1 MLEWILEKDVLE
13 VKFGYKVKFEIWSFV
28 HIIMNLL
35 VPQNLDSCDESLRV
49 LHIPRRTMF

>member
-1 MLEWILEKDVLE
+1 
-13 VKFGYKVKFEIWSFV
+13 
-28 HIIMNLL
+28 MNLL